1 MTHHGVNVSV
11 RNSDGDLQEGTLL
24 FDGTDSCVV
33 FGTGEKLSSKQN
45 PEIRFQMNISRIVN
59 PNGKS
64 ENIPLVSP
72 VEVIL
77 KPSVCR
83 IRPYS
88 VGFWQ
93 MPEDVF
99 PPSTNGF
106 FGRMRDDG
114 EPATFSVHKITES
127 DSYWLFI
134 SSFEDGIIYESH
146 EIQPFEIGVLCFI
159 EDWLIM
165 KEDRERIR
173 SSQIDAMTNIL
184 EKNQKILETP
194 SPTWD
199 QLAPLVGGV
208 VIPNF
213 RRGKTM
219 LQTVSQLVPSS
230 FPKDVKDQLMM
241 FLAFVM
247 TDTIPK
253 EDPIDYFSIFS
264 DQPILRALLMGH
276 TQFVLDGLEWP
287 SYVKLMML
295 ADRGQLEE
303 PKRPLPE
310 PARVPWIMLW
320 EKLVETFPD
329 WRNIAVAHAK
339 TMNSTNKVF
348 LGLPVTRSKAKK
360 SKRMWKER
368 MALMVS
374 NLSLRVNVNPQ
385 LLGLTQLLYIGAA
398 YRWPHRHMSW
408 ITRLGEI
415 SEQPAHFQVMLMP
428 PTALERVKRFVPSV
442 REVTA
447 SYRTSNLDLF
457 QNDEN
462 LWRMSTSKILDFASR
477 KSSPRRLSNRFGQ
490 KSDTVGYSISRNE
503 ALVLDFTSRNPD
515 LSNLELA
522 DLDAQWGISRRTMR
536 ATLTDLHKRG
546 ILDYYYEIMINN
558 DLISIFLLAD
568 GEIAQISALAEV
580 FLSQTPT
587 SLAMLSEKG
596 RSCVIMARI
605 PETDV
610 YTIASE
616 LPSLADSNGV
626 RLRIMRPRA
635 VRTYSHNLYQRLL
648 KPDGTWDD
656 DVSAFLSQARSKRRE
671 LSESNA

>member
-11 RNSDGDLQEGTLL
+11 RNSEGDLQEGTLL
-24 FDGTDSCVV
+24 FDGSDSYVV
-33 FGTGEKLSSKQN
+33 FETGEKLSSKQN
-45 PEIRFQMNISRIVN
+45 PEIRVLVKTSRKITSDGEAVD
-59 PNGKS
+59 
-64 ENIPLVSP
+64 IPLVSSI
-72 VEVIL
+72 EMTL
-77 KPSVCR
+77 KPNVYR
-83 IRPYS
+83 IRPYA

-106 FGRMRDDG
+106 FGRIRDDG
-114 EPATFSVHKITES
+114 EPAIFSVHQIADS

-134 SSFEDGIIYESH
+134 ANFDDGVIYESH
-146 EIQPFEIGVLCFI
+146 AILPYEIGVLDFI
-159 EDWLIM
+159 EDWIIM
-165 KEDRERIR
+165 KSDREKIR
-173 SSQIDAMTNIL
+173 GLQTDLMTNIR
-184 EKNQKILETP
+184 ERSQNMLETP
-194 SPTWD
+194 SPTWEE
-199 QLAPLVGGV
+199 LAPLVGGV

-213 RRGKTM
+213 QRGKTM

-230 FPKDVKDQLMM
+230 FPKDVKEQLMM

-247 TDTIPK
+247 TEKIPK
-253 EDPIDYFSIFS
+253 EDPVDYFNIFS

-276 TQFVLDGLEWP
+276 YQFVLDGLEWP
-287 SYVKLMML
+287 SYVKLMIL
-295 ADRGQLEE
+295 ADKGQLEE
-303 PKRPLPE
+303 PKRPVPDS
-310 PARVPWIMLW
+310 ARVPWIVLW
-320 EKLVETFPD
+320 QKMVETFPD
-329 WRNIAVAHAK
+329 WRNIAVAYAK

-348 LGLPVTRSKAKK
+348 LGLPVTRSEAKK
-360 SKRMWKER
+360 SKRLWKDR

-408 ITRLGEI
+408 ITRLGKI
-415 SEQPAHFQVMLMP
+415 SEQPAHLQVMLMP
-428 PTALERVKRFVPSV
+428 PAAFERVKRFVPSV

-462 LWRMSTSKILDFASR
+462 LWRMSTPKILESVSR
-477 KSSPRRLSNRFGQ
+477 KSSPRRLSNRFGL
-490 KSDTVGYSISRNE
+490 KSDTIGYSISRNE

-522 DLDAQWGISRRTMR
+522 DLDAHWGISRRTMR
-536 ATLTDLHKRG
+536 ATLIDLHKRG
-546 ILDYYYEIMINN
+546 VLDYYYEIMNNN
-558 DLISIFLLAD
+558 DLISIFLLAE
-568 GEIAQISALAEV
+568 GEIAQISALVES

-605 PETDV
+605 PETEV

-626 RLRIMRPRA
+626 KLRIMRPRA